1 MTGDG
6 LPDLVGTPAG
16 GRLSVWAGNGSSVK
30 APVPIAGSV
39 PTPAGLPSDLSG
51 YDWVLEVQAMT
62 LKGSGDYI
70 VRDRASGVAYV
81 YSGRKSG
88 VSRPRV
94 LGEGLGAFDLAG

>member
-16 GRLSVWAGNGSSVK
+16 GRLSVWAGDGSSVK
-30 APVPIAGSV
+30 APVPVAGSV

-51 YDWVLEVQAMT
+51 YDWVLEVQPMT
-62 LKGSGDYI
+62 LKGKGDYI
-70 VRDRASGVAYV
+70 VRDRVSGVAYV
-81 YSGRKSG
+81 YSGRTSG